1 VTNKSHLVS
10 HLDSGGYVPY
20 SVPHSVNRIECRR
33 CGSTLP
39 NSGKLLSSKSY
50 QLEAAVDLVGAP
62 EPEKAQE
69 KCKPFRI

>member
-1 VTNKSHLVS
+1 
-10 HLDSGGYVPY
+10 
-20 SVPHSVNRIECRR
+20 
-33 CGSTLP
+33 
-39 NSGKLLSSKSY
+39 LSSKSY